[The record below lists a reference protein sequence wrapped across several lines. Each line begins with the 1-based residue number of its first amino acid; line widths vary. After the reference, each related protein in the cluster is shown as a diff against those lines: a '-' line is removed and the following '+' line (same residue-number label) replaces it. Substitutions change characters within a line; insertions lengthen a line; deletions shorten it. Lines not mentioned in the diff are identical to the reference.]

1 MTCLSEKGKSRIRC
15 LSTVD
20 SFPRSAAQSTSS
32 MSSPN
37 PVTPRPSPHLTF
49 ATNRRPLSIAELAD
63 RALHNLWDSS
73 RSLKQWLKAADGFR
87 KAGRSYVDAGDL
99 EAAFVEFAKAATI
112 ILEKLPTHK
121 EYYTLLSPTQRHN
134 LGIVSI
140 VYRIYPLVC
149 FPIITMTSF
158 TVFPLLASPA
168 LSCLDNIR
176 HPCR

>member
-1 MTCLSEKGKSRIRC
+1 M
-15 LSTVD
+15 
-20 SFPRSAAQSTSS
+20 
-32 MSSPN
+32 
-37 PVTPRPSPHLTF
+37 
-49 ATNRRPLSIAELAD
+49 
-63 RALHNLWDSS
+63 
-73 RSLKQWLKAADGFR
+73 
-87 KAGRSYVDAGDL
+87 DAGDL